1 MWFLISKIVH
11 VIGNVLWLGGGAVA
25 AFTYA
30 QLATQPGTADAQAR
44 LSVARALRKVVLY
57 VVTPGML
64 LSLAGGLTMLIG
76 FWTELYAK
84 APWAHT
90 KLMVGLIAAGFS
102 GVLTGKLRRA
112 ANGEEVAASSI
123 KLAGYVLLL
132 SAVAGVTLVLTRM
145 GQR

>member
-11 VIGNVLWLGGGAVA
+11 VIGNVLWLGGGVVVA
-25 AFTYA
+25 FAYVMLASESAEVRLKSA
-30 QLATQPGTADAQAR
+30 Q
-44 LSVARALRKVVLY
+44 VLRKLTLY

-64 LSLAGGLTMLIG
+64 LSLGGGLTMLLG

-90 KLMVGLIAAGFS
+90 KLTVGIIAAAFS
-102 GVLTGKLRRA
+102 GVLTGRLRRA
-112 ANGEEVAASSI
+112 ANGQEV
-123 KLAGYVLLL
+123 KPGGVRVAGYVLLF
-132 SAVAGVTLVLTRM
+132 SAVAGVVLVLTKL

>member
-1 MWFLISKIVH
+1 MWFQISKIVH
-11 VIGNVLWLGGGAVA
+11 VIGNVLWLGGGAVVAFAYVMLASESAEVRLKA
-25 AFTYA
+25 A
-30 QLATQPGTADAQAR
+30 Q
-44 LSVARALRKVVLY
+44 ALRKLTLF

-64 LSLAGGLTMLIG
+64 LSLAGGLTMLLG

-90 KLMVGLIAAGFS
+90 KLTVGIIAAGFS

-112 ANGEEVAASSI
+112 AAGQEVKPGAI
-123 KLAGYVLLL
+123 RNAGIVLLI
-132 SAVAGVTLVLTRM
+132 SAVLGVVLVFTKL